1 MTVTMLL
8 VNTIASAERAA
19 ARRLAPSSQGRL
31 PPRWPAPIGMN

>member
-19 ARRLAPSSQGRL
+19 RLNDPARSNDVRTGA
-31 PPRWPAPIGMN
+31 